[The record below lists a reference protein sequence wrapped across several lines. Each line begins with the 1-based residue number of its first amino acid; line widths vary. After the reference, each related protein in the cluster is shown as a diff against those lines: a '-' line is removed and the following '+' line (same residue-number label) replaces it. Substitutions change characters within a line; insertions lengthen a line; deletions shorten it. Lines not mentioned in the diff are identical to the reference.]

1 MVTGASTGPRKRF
14 REMIVAR
21 SAARA
26 GGMSRAPRERRRAA
40 VPDSCARRLPA
51 SPKAPAALLNPHGL
65 LALPMPPRNP
75 TVCAPPP
82 LSPPPAPAR
91 PARYPAPLTG
101 SAARRFPGLR
111 KRPERLQPRAA
122 YPRHRRRARQRS
134 MPPHAAASAAA
145 PRAPHHNTA
154 SKNQGVGKSPAPPS
168 ARGPLQLCFSNTP
181 PFEKFSN
188 SYLIVGAAVVR
199 AF

>member
-1 MVTGASTGPRKRF
+1 MVPAASRQQR
-14 REMIVAR
+14 AR
-21 SAARA
+21 
-26 GGMSRAPRERRRAA
+26 GVSRAPSERRGAA
-40 VPDSCARRLPA
+40 VPDSCAHQLPA
-51 SPKAPAALLNPHGL
+51 SPKAPAALLTPHGL

-91 PARYPAPLTG
+91 PACYRPFDWLRSAPISRSPKAPGTLATSRGLPAP
-101 SAARRFPGLR
+101 P
-111 KRPERLQPRAA
+111 PP
-122 YPRHRRRARQRS
+122 PRHRS
-134 MPPHAAASAAA
+134 LPPHAAASAAA

-154 SKNQGVGKSPAPPS
+154 SKNEGVGKSPAPPS